1 MRRILLLLILICVF
15 STQASA
21 TEFTAPSAPEQA
33 ERLMPSQQNS
43 FSEDLWYIIRQAL
56 PDVLPTVYSALKICV
71 SIIAICIMSSLL
83 RNMSGQSV
91 RTIEL
96 ASAISIGTLLLS
108 SSKSFITLAVQTV
121 EAISEYGKLLFP
133 VMTAALAAEGG
144 TTASASLYTG
154 TVIFNTFLMSGVAKV
169 IIPILYA
176 YLAFSIVLSIYSASM
191 LKTFK
196 NFFKWSMTWCLKICI
211 YLFTGYLTITKVI
224 SGTTDAIALKATKL
238 TISGMV
244 PVVGGMISD
253 ASETILLSIGTMKNA
268 AGIYGILTIVSI
280 CIVPFMMIGVQC
292 LLLKLTEGICGLF
305 SVKAAVDITHDFS
318 FCLEF
323 LLAVTG
329 TVCILLM
336 VSTVCF
342 MKGVA

>member
-1 MRRILLLLILICVF
+1 MRRILLLLILLYVF
-15 STQASA
+15 GTSVSA
-21 TEFTAPSAPEQA
+21 TEFTAPSAPVQA
-33 ERLMPSQQNS
+33 EGLMPSQQNS
-43 FSEDLWYIIRQAL
+43 FGEDLWYIVKQAL
-56 PDVLPTVYSALKICV
+56 PEVLPTVYSALRICV
-71 SIIAICIMSSLL
+71 SIISICIMASMLK
-83 RNMSGQSV
+83 NMSSHSV

-108 SSKSFITLAVQTV
+108 SSKSFITLAIQTI

-144 TTASASLYTG
+144 TTSSASLYTG
-154 TVIFNTFLMSGVAKV
+154 TVIFNTLLMSAITKV
-169 IIPILYA
+169 IVPILYG
-176 YLAFSIVLSIYSASM
+176 YLALSIVLSIYSASM

-211 YLFTGYLTITKVI
+211 YLFTGYLAITKVI

-238 TISGMV
+238 TISGMI

-253 ASETILLSIGTMKNA
+253 ASETILLSIGTMKNV
-268 AGIYGILTIVSI
+268 AGIYGMLTIVSI

-305 SVKAAVDITHDFS
+305 SVNAAVDIIHDFS
-318 FCLEF
+318 YCLEF